1 MTTAAAPLGTVA
13 VGIDGST
20 SSDLAVDFALAR
32 ARLTHRPLTLVHA
45 LSPMDTVWLAPV
57 GLSPSMGTGVGLEA
71 LESQA
76 RELVAEEHAEVTAR
90 APDLEVHDV
99 LGFGD
104 PRQVLLDVSTRASV
118 VVLGSRGRGPVSSL
132 LLGSVAVGVSRHI
145 TCPLV
150 VLRPTDSADRNGV
163 LVAVDG
169 TERCIAPL
177 EFAFQHASMHGL
189 PLTVL
194 HAYWDVRRAAAHAL
208 DDQEGAHADEEELL
222 LLAEMTAGMSEKY
235 PDVVVRRALATG
247 LADLAILDAAAH
259 SELVVLGTHH
269 GSTAAEV
276 LYGSVATAVMEH
288 ASCAVAVVPI
298 SLKD

>member
-1 MTTAAAPLGTVA
+1 MNAFDAPLGTVV
-13 VGIDGST
+13 VGVDGSPA
-20 SSDLAVDFALAR
+20 SDLAVDVALVR

-45 LSPMDTVWLAPV
+45 LSPMGTVWLAPV
-57 GLSPSMGTGVGLEA
+57 GMSPSMGTGVGLEA
-71 LESQA
+71 LEVQA
-76 RELVAEEHAEVTAR
+76 TELLAEVRTDVSAR
-90 APDLEVHDV
+90 APELEVHDF

-104 PRQVLLDVSTRASV
+104 PRQVLLDAATRASV
-118 VVLGSRGRGPVSSL
+118 LVLGSRGRGPVRSL
-132 LLGSVAVGVSRHI
+132 LLGSVAAAVSHHV

-150 VLRPTDSADRNGV
+150 VVRPPDGADRSGV

-169 TERCIAPL
+169 TERSAAPL
-177 EFAFQHASMHGL
+177 EFAFQHASMHAL

-194 HAYWDVRRAAAHAL
+194 HAYWDVRHAAAHAL
-208 DDQEGAHADEEELL
+208 DDQEGIHSDEDELL

-247 LADLAILDAAAH
+247 TADVAILDAAAH

-269 GSTAAEV
+269 GSTAAEIF
-276 LYGSVATAVMEH
+276 YGSVATTVMEH
-288 ASCAVAVVPI
+288 AACPVAVVPI

>member
-1 MTTAAAPLGTVA
+1 MTPAEAPLGTVA
-13 VGIDGST
+13 VGIDGSE
-20 SSDLAVDFALAR
+20 SADLAVDFAVAR

-45 LSPMDTVWLAPV
+45 LSPMETVWLAPV

-76 RELVAEEHAEVTAR
+76 RELLAEVHSEVTAR

-104 PRQVLLDVSTRASV
+104 PRQVLLDVAARSSV
-118 VVLGSRGRGPVSSL
+118 VVLGSRGRGPVASL
-132 LLGSVAVGVSRHI
+132 LLGSVAVGVSHHV

-150 VLRPTDSADRNGV
+150 VLRPSDGAERSGV

-169 TERCIAPL
+169 SERCIAPL

-194 HAYWDVRRAAAHAL
+194 HAYWDVRHAAAHAL

-222 LLAEMTAGMSEKY
+222 LLAETVAGMSEKY

-247 LADLAILDAAAH
+247 LADVAILEAAAH
-259 SELVVLGTHH
+259 HELVVVGTHH
-269 GSTAAEV
+269 GSAAGEL
-276 LYGSVATAVMEH
+276 LYGSVATAVLEH
-288 ASCAVAVVPI
+288 ATCPVAVVPL